1 MLLNSS
7 SRIPMAL
14 FCLAALLLVG
24 CGDAERISAGEGKT
38 VRRDAEPFTVDLE
51 DREAAKKGR
60 RLFMKR
66 GCATCHEVKTSRRLS
81 GPSLAGISA
90 RMDPIRIRAWIRDPQ
105 GEKPG
110 AAMPGLPAD
119 AAPEEAELITAYLLR
134 LKPPADPFAKALEA
148 AQKAS
153 RVELDLED
161 PAVAKSGFKIFRR
174 LCLQCHPKGEA
185 SGEHQLVLDGVG
197 SRLDADALRRWVR
210 NPESQKP
217 GTAMPAWRGSPED
230 LERVVAHLLTLKN

>member
-1 MLLNSS
+1 MLCDSS
-7 SRIPMAL
+7 IRISLVFIFATL
-14 FCLAALLLVG
+14 VFAA
-24 CGDAERISAGEGKT
+24 CGDAERLSSGEGAT
-38 VRRDAEPFTVDLE
+38 IRRDAEPFSIDLE
-51 DREAAKKGR
+51 DRESAKKGR

-66 GCATCHEVKTSRRLS
+66 GCATCHEVKTSRRLT
-81 GPSLAGISA
+81 GPSLAGIAA
-90 RMDPIRIRAWIRDPQ
+90 RMEPARIRGWIRDPQ
-105 GEKPG
+105 GEKAG

-134 LKPPADPFAKALEA
+134 LKAAADPMAKAIEA
-148 AQKAS
+148 ARAASKA
-153 RVELDLED
+153 EIDLAD

-174 LCLQCHPKGEA
+174 LCLQCHPQGEA
-185 SGEHQLVLDGVG
+185 TGEHQLLLDGVG

-210 NPESQKP
+210 NPASQKP